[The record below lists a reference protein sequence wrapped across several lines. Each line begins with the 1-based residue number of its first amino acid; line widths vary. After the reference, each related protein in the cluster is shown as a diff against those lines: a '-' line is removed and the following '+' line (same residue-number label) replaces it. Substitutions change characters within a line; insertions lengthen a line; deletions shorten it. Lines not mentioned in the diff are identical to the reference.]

1 MGPSGQATNTAAG
14 LTQQQQGAADIAS
27 KESQATYKT
36 TAPGLSTAENYYQA
50 LASGNPAAL
59 FKTIAPAVGQI
70 NQNSEAAA
78 NQIKQTTPRGGAQD
92 LALQQNDITKAANVG
107 NLATNAFT
115 SSFPALAS
123 LAGTGLGLSTNEMS
137 NAIAGL
143 STASQTNT
151 GLMNAQ
157 AEGKA
162 STMGMLG
169 SLTGGLGDIF
179 GSALGAGGALGCWV
193 AEMLWGK
200 RDDRTLAMRFWLL
213 TAPKSLAW
221 RMFAALYMRFG
232 QRVAIYARD
241 RRSLK
246 WILRLLLGRGLVH
259 AEAYLRVVCGVQIW
273 TSEAA

>member
-1 MGPSGQATNTAAG
+1 MGPSGSATNTAEG
-14 LTQQQQGAADIAS
+14 LTQQQQKNANTAAQ
-27 KESQATYKT
+27 ESQQTYKT

-123 LAGTGLGLSTNEMS
+123 LAGTGLGLSTNELS

-162 STMGMLG
+162 STLGMLG
-169 SLTGGLGDIF
+169 SLGG
-179 GSALGAGGALGCWV
+179 AAAMGAGTAVCWV
-193 AEMLWGK
+193 AEVLFGVH
-200 RDDRTLAMRFWLL
+200 DDRTKAMRFWIIA
-213 TAPKSLAW
+213 APKSSGW
-221 RMFAALYMRFG
+221 SVFARIYVRFG
-232 QRVAIYARD
+232 ERIACHARSS
-241 RRSLK
+241 RGLR
-246 WILRLLLGRGLVH
+246 WILRFVFDRGLVH
-259 AEAYLRVVCGVQIW
+259 AEAYLRAVCGVQIW